1 MALAA
6 RKLSQVITHMTIG
19 FVVMFALT
27 GSVVFSGLVLIVEPV
42 LNVLLLPFHERAWAA
57 VRARFAAKRALVLG
71 AEKLSQTGLHMAV
84 AFGVIYWATGS
95 MAFGGMAA
103 ILEPICNVLLLPVH
117 ERLWDRMLQ
126 ARGLQA
132 GLMRA

>member
-132 GLMRA
+132 GLVRA